1 MDDDPVLRSIG
12 ADLERDD
19 PALAALLSAGPV
31 HRHTGA
37 RLTLVVG
44 VLLIPALLIPALLL
58 PGRVT
63 LGLLAVLLIVGSP
76 VLVAWLCA
84 GSPPAPD
91 APA

>member
-1 MDDDPVLRSIG
+1 MDDDPVLRSLG

-19 PALAALLSAGPV
+19 PALAALLCGGPV
-31 HRHTGA
+31 PRQSHS
-37 RLTLVVG
+37 RLLFVVP
-44 VLLIPALLIPALLL
+44 LLIPALLIPALLL

-76 VLVAWLCA
+76 VLVAWMCA
-84 GSPPAPD
+84 GSPPPPD